1 MTTECPDVDQ
11 DYELLQLRDH
21 FLASAGTSTD
31 WNLNYQKWCRRE
43 QKTIRERRSGR
54 SNRKPRGMTPD
65 EILAG
70 IPGNTPN
77 TTQQVSCTQLPA
89 FPTEMEIIR

>member
-1 MTTECPDVDQ
+1 MDQ

-43 QKTIRERRSGR
+43 QKKINDRRSGR
-54 SNRKPRGMTPD
+54 SNGKPRGMTPE

-77 TTQQVSCTQLPA
+77 TTRQASCTQLPA
-89 FPTEMEIIR
+89 FPTEMEIVR